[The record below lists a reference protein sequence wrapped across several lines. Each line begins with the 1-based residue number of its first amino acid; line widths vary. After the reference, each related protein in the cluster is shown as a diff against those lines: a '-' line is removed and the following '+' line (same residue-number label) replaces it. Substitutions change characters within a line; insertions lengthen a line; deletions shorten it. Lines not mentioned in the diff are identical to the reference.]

1 MNQTVSEKTSVDYLF
16 VVQNSEPKHF
26 VFLRCLGIKSFLRYL
41 NLKFIYKNFTLSSS
55 SNKNINKSK

>member
-26 VFLRCLGIKSFLRYL
+26 VFFRSVAIWSFWRYL
-41 NLKFIYKNFTLSSS
+41 
-55 SNKNINKSK
+55 